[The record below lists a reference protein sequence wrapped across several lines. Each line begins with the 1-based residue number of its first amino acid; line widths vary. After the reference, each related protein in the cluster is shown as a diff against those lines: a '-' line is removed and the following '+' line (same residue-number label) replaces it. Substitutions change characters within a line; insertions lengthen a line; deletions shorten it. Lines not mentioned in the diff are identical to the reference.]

1 MRNREPDQKGWGL
14 SCLSVEALAKSEAQR
29 ARRNWEPA
37 CGTERLVS
45 SKLWR
50 RRKRSEREETG
61 NPLAGLSGL
70 SRRSFG
76 EDGSAANAKKCEM
89 RRRKKSPH
97 RPNHTK
103 ADGVKRKGRE
113 HYGSDML
120 IFMFMQTKCQ
130 NSGETRISRMFH
142 EFLSR
147 DREDDRAI
155 W

>member
-1 MRNREPDQKGWGL
+1 MRNEKPGTRPEG
-14 SCLSVEALAKSEAQR
+14 V
-29 ARRNWEPA
+29 
-37 CGTERLVS
+37 GTERPV
-45 SKLWR
+45 R
-50 RRKRSEREETG
+50 RRFS
-61 NPLAGLSGL
+61 
-70 SRRSFG
+70 
-76 EDGSAANAKKCEM
+76 EDGSEASAKKCEM
-89 RRRKKSPH
+89 KRRKKSPH

-130 NSGETRISRMFH
+130 HNRETRISRMFH

>member
-1 MRNREPDQKGWGL
+1 MRNEKPGTRPEG
-14 SCLSVEALAKSEAQR
+14 V
-29 ARRNWEPA
+29 
-37 CGTERLVS
+37 GTERLVS

-76 EDGSAANAKKCEM
+76 EDGSEASAKKCEM
-89 RRRKKSPH
+89 KRRKKSPH

-130 NSGETRISRMFH
+130 HNRETRILFPVCSCISVEKNPPLTRH
-142 EFLSR
+142 KNNQWVLRRLSGTL
-147 DREDDRAI
+147 
-155 W
+155 